1 MANAE
6 RVRRHF
12 SIDVNCPLYGFR
24 DETISHLFGFARLL
38 LLYGNSSDWDLIF
51 GYVIWN
57 LWLSRN
63 AFVFDNPL
71 EDNGSILQRSL
82 RLKELSCRVRAAGQV
97 LPIDGNKSTSP
108 TLWWCPPPDWHKI
121 NTDTSRVLVDGR
133 ASGIGMVR
141 DHLGRWRLGFHK
153 FIDSAPR
160 PNLTIHY
167 RNRTKP
173 WIRSGF

>member
-1 MANAE
+1 MRTGIQGISGFKKRTDKE
-6 RVRRHF
+6 KVRGKKE
-12 SIDVNCPLYGFR
+12 S
-24 DETISHLFGFARLL
+24 
-38 LLYGNSSDWDLIF
+38 
-51 GYVIWN
+51 
-57 LWLSRN
+57 
-63 AFVFDNPL
+63 
-71 EDNGSILQRSL
+71 RSL